1 MSESPKEMRESPQE
15 SGKNPDES
23 GKNPNELGDNAKEL
37 GENAK
42 ESGEEASVDSAITE
56 TDLHSFSEDVTYAGV
71 TSFIKRP
78 YRKDL
83 EGIDAVILG
92 VPFDTATTNRPG
104 ARFGPR
110 SIRAASSLLSY
121 EEHVYGWD
129 FHPITEMAIVDHG
142 DLPFDFSRP
151 AGVPAAIEAYAKKI
165 IDAGPM
171 LLALGGD
178 HFISYPLLKAHAERH
193 GTPLSIIHFDAH
205 SDTWEDKNDDGVN
218 HGTMFWHAARE
229 GLVDPATSVQ
239 IGLRTTNLDTMG
251 FNILDAPWVHR
262 HGPDAVIAETRRII
276 GDKKAYLTFD
286 IDCLDPSY
294 APGTGTPSPGGL
306 TTHQAFQIL
315 QGLSGLNIIGADVVE
330 VSPPYDVAEITALA
344 AAQLATNFL
353 CLFAR
358 APWRSAK

>member
-1 MSESPKEMRESPQE
+1 MNESDRETSEPRT
-15 SGKNPDES
+15 G
-23 GKNPNELGDNAKEL
+23 
-37 GENAK
+37 
-42 ESGEEASVDSAITE
+42 DSAITE
-56 TDLHSFSEDVTYAGV
+56 TDLHAFPDDTSYSGV
-71 TSFIKRP
+71 TSFLRRP

-83 EGIDAVILG
+83 AGVDVAVIG

-110 SIRAASSLLSY
+110 GIRAASSLLLY
-121 EEHVYGWD
+121 EQLVYGWD

-142 DLPFDFSRP
+142 DLPFDFSKP
-151 AGVPAAIEAYAKKI
+151 AEVPAAIEAYAKKI
-165 IDAGPM
+165 VDAGPM
-171 LLALGGD
+171 MMTLGGD
-178 HFISYPLLKAHAERH
+178 HFISYPLLKAHASRH
-193 GTPLSIIHFDAH
+193 GAPLSLIHFDAH
-205 SDTWEDKNDDGVN
+205 SDTWEDEHEDGVN

-239 IGLRTTNLDTMG
+239 IGLRTVNLDTMG

-262 HGPDAVIAETRRII
+262 HGTDAVIAEARRIV
-276 GDKKAYLTFD
+276 GNKKAYLTFD

-306 TTHQAFQIL
+306 TTHQAFQIV
-315 QGLSGLNIIGADVVE
+315 QGLSGLNIVGADLVE

-344 AAQLATNFL
+344 GAQLAMNFL

-358 APWRSAK
+358 APWRNKK

>member
-1 MSESPKEMRESPQE
+1 MSENSEKTSE
-15 SGKNPDES
+15 KIW
-23 GKNPNELGDNAKEL
+23 
-37 GENAK
+37 
-42 ESGEEASVDSAITE
+42 VDSAITE
-56 TDLHSFSEDVTYAGV
+56 TDLHSIPDEMTYAGV
-71 TSFIKRP
+71 TSFIRRP

-83 EGIDAVILG
+83 EGIDVVILG

-110 SIRAASSLLSY
+110 GIRAASSLLSY
-121 EEHVYGWD
+121 EERVYGWD

-142 DLPFDFSRP
+142 DLPFDFAKP
-151 AGVPAAIEAYAKKI
+151 AEVPAAIEAYAKKI
-165 IDAGPM
+165 VDAGPM
-171 LLALGGD
+171 LLTLGGD
-178 HFISYPLLKAHAERH
+178 HFISYPLIKAHVERH
-193 GTPLSIIHFDAH
+193 GAPLSLIHFDAH
-205 SDTWEDKNDDGVN
+205 PDTWEDENEDGVN

-239 IGLRTTNLDTMG
+239 IGVRTVNLDTMG

-262 HGPDAVIAETRRII
+262 HGTDAVIAEARRIV

-306 TTHQAFQIL
+306 TTHQALAIV
-315 QGLSGLNIIGADVVE
+315 QGLSGLNVIGADLVE

-344 AAQLATNFL
+344 GAQLATNFL

-358 APWRSAK
+358 APWRTAT

>member
-1 MSESPKEMRESPQE
+1 MSENSEKTSE
-15 SGKNPDES
+15 KIW
-23 GKNPNELGDNAKEL
+23 
-37 GENAK
+37 
-42 ESGEEASVDSAITE
+42 VDSAITE
-56 TDLHSFSEDVTYAGV
+56 TDLHSIPDEMTYAGV
-71 TSFIKRP
+71 TSFIRRP

-83 EGIDAVILG
+83 EGIDVVILG

-110 SIRAASSLLSY
+110 GIRAASALLSG
-121 EEHVYGWD
+121 EELVYGWD

-142 DLPFDFSRP
+142 DLPFDFAKP
-151 AGVPAAIEAYAKKI
+151 AEVPAAIEAYAKKI
-165 IDAGPM
+165 VDAGPM
-171 LLALGGD
+171 LLTLGGD
-178 HFISYPLLKAHAERH
+178 HFISYPLIKAHVERH
-193 GTPLSIIHFDAH
+193 GAPLSLIHFDAH
-205 SDTWEDKNDDGVN
+205 PDTWEDKNEDGVN

-239 IGLRTTNLDTMG
+239 IGLRTVNLDTMG

-262 HGPDAVIAETRRII
+262 HGTDAVIAEARRIV

-306 TTHQAFQIL
+306 TTHQALAIV
-315 QGLSGLNIIGADVVE
+315 QGLSGLNVIGADLVE

-344 AAQLATNFL
+344 GAQLATNFL

-358 APWRSAK
+358 APWRTAT

>member
-1 MSESPKEMRESPQE
+1 MSESDRETAEPRF
-15 SGKNPDES
+15 G
-23 GKNPNELGDNAKEL
+23 
-37 GENAK
+37 
-42 ESGEEASVDSAITE
+42 DSAITE
-56 TDLHSFSEDVTYAGV
+56 TDLHAFPDDTSYSGV
-71 TSFIKRP
+71 TSFLRRP

-83 EGIDAVILG
+83 AGIDVVVIG

-104 ARFGPR
+104 TRFGPR
-110 SIRAASSLLSY
+110 GIRAASSLLLY
-121 EEHVYGWD
+121 EQLVYGWD

-142 DLPFDFSRP
+142 DLPFDFSKP
-151 AGVPAAIEAYAKKI
+151 AEVPAAIEAYAKKI
-165 IDAGPM
+165 VDAGPM
-171 LLALGGD
+171 MMTLGGD
-178 HFISYPLLKAHAERH
+178 HFISYPLLKAHASRH
-193 GTPLSIIHFDAH
+193 GAPLSLIHFDAH
-205 SDTWEDKNDDGVN
+205 SDTWEDDHEDGVN

-239 IGLRTTNLDTMG
+239 IGLRTVNLDTLG

-262 HGPDAVIAETRRII
+262 HGTDAVIAEARRIV

-306 TTHQAFQIL
+306 TTHQAFQIV
-315 QGLSGLNIIGADVVE
+315 QGLSGLNIVGADVVE

-344 AAQLATNFL
+344 AAQLAMNFL

-358 APWRSAK
+358 APWRTQK